1 MKNLT
6 IEINQKVATIT
17 INRPEVKNALNAEL
31 ILELTNAFKEL
42 DSNPDTKI
50 TVITGAGNI
59 FCSGADLN
67 WLREVKD
74 FGYEENL
81 ADSEKLVDLLD
92 AISQHSKTTIAKV
105 IGSAVGGGV
114 GIILSCD
121 LIFANSEAIFGVS
134 EVAIGI
140 IPAAIVHLLIER
152 IGLTKA
158 KEYLITGNRIT
169 AKTAQDIGLI
179 NYSID
184 ANELDKVINT
194 HFAKILSNG
203 TYAISKVKEMINK
216 VEKLDDKD
224 LRKYISKT
232 IADLRT
238 GDEAKEGIAAF
249 LEKRKPNW

>member
-6 IEINQKVATIT
+6 IEINQQVATIT

-42 DSNPDTKI
+42 DSNPEIKI

-81 ADSEKLVDLLD
+81 TDSEKLVDLLD
-92 AISQHSKTTIAKV
+92 AIAQHSKTTIAKV
-105 IGSAVGGGV
+105 NGSAVGGGV

-169 AKTAQDIGLI
+169 AQTAQDIGLI
-179 NYSID
+179 NYAIP
-184 ANELDKVINT
+184 AYELDNIINT
-194 HFAKILSNG
+194 HIAKILSNG

-232 IADLRT
+232 IAELRT